1 MLFTAAATSRFRG
14 STDVASSWRAS
25 LSPGPGELKFC
36 PHPWIPLQTLH
47 ARGESPKTGPQGR
60 RSVPVPPAG
69 LPPPPDPR
77 DPRGAGAGAPR
88 RWRKGRGPSQPR
100 VTARFLGVERSL
112 FALSQRGEGEG
123 ENGAEAGGE
132 KLVGKAELSPWE
144 HHSPARRIQ
153 TSWMQATQRLRMSMS
168 KSSRSSSRPPL
179 RPSAS
184 AAARAELHL
193 SWGTAPRRAP
203 RPPPR
208 RGRAQPVSGTGCGA
222 SGAGCGM
229 LPAAGAALS
238 AWRGCA
244 GAALR
249 GAAASACGER
259 AAGPGACARGC
270 GSAECMSGSGGAGAG
285 GAGTAR
291 G

>member
-1 MLFTAAATSRFRG
+1 MGRARGAAEVAEGQGTVPAAGDGALPRGRAAA
-14 STDVASSWRAS
+14 
-25 LSPGPGELKFC
+25 
-36 PHPWIPLQTLH
+36 H
-47 ARGESPKTGPQGR
+47 
-60 RSVPVPPAG
+60 RSQ
-69 LPPPPDPR
+69 
-77 DPRGAGAGAPR
+77 
-88 RWRKGRGPSQPR
+88 RKGRR
-100 VTARFLGVERSL
+100 R
-112 FALSQRGEGEG
+112 EG
-123 ENGAEAGGE
+123 ENGAGAGGE
-132 KLVGKAELSPWE
+132 KLVEKAELSPWE

-153 TSWMQATQRLRMSMS
+153 TSWMQATQRPRMSMS

-208 RGRAQPVSGTGCGA
+208 RGRAQRE
-222 SGAGCGM
+222 SGAGCGEPGAGCGV
-229 LPAAGAALS
+229 LDAAGAALS

-259 AAGPGACARGC
+259 AAGWVRVRAGAGARSVCRGAGARGGGDRARVTCARV
-270 GSAECMSGSGGAGAG
+270 SACRVYVRVRVCNCAYGGAGERARG
-285 GAGTAR
+285 QRGAAPSHRPPRSREGAGS
-291 G
+291 GLWDPL

>member
-1 MLFTAAATSRFRG
+1 M
-14 STDVASSWRAS
+14 
-25 LSPGPGELKFC
+25 
-36 PHPWIPLQTLH
+36 
-47 ARGESPKTGPQGR
+47 
-60 RSVPVPPAG
+60 
-69 LPPPPDPR
+69 
-77 DPRGAGAGAPR
+77 
-88 RWRKGRGPSQPR
+88 
-100 VTARFLGVERSL
+100 
-112 FALSQRGEGEG
+112 
-123 ENGAEAGGE
+123 
-132 KLVGKAELSPWE
+132 VGKAELCPWE
-144 HHSPARRIQ
+144 HHSPARMIQ

-168 KSSRSSSRPPL
+168 KSSRSPFRPPL

-193 SWGTAPRRAP
+193 SWATAPRRAP

-222 SGAGCGM
+222 SGAAYGM

-270 GSAECMSGSGGAGAG
+270 GSAECMSGRGGAGGRGPRAG
-285 GAGTAR
+285 DVCARVSVCVCVCVYLCLRGCGSESPRAAEGCPPLPAAGR
-291 G
+291 GRGPGSGILCEAALRDTPECTRPREGKVYRGGSGLSEGGGVRGRAVRGQRASEPAAGWE